1 LTPACEL
8 SEQTTFWRTL
18 MNVEKANEIVE
29 WLKKVSVQPLS
40 EKVETVPVKVT
51 LGKHVFYGARFTTVE
66 KYAPRERAVLEG
78 EAKAGEEW
86 LSHKFYLLG
95 NAPLNMRKLFGRAN
109 VAFTWN
115 HDLPIDTRVNHS
127 NGEWYVSCYSDK
139 KKPDHGDFFMLGEW
153 LSHSY
158 GFYKDHKIDT
168 LETFTYLRVPMNV
181 EYL

>member
-1 LTPACEL
+1 
-8 SEQTTFWRTL
+8 

-29 WLKKVSVQPLS
+29 WLKKVSVQSLS